1 MYLVDKTGIFPAV
14 IVIFVRIKDIEYRFS
29 GIVFPGFKAV
39 TQLKV
44 KSLEQGADRR
54 PYLPTGPDET
64 T

>member
-14 IVIFVRIKDIEYRFS
+14 IVIFVHIKDIEYRFFWYC
-29 GIVFPGFKAV
+29 IPGFKAV

-54 PYLPTGPDET
+54 PYLPTGPDEIT
-64 T
+64 